1 MESNFEEMN
10 RHVTEKVELDDVFL
24 GFWGDFPTIKI
35 FQMFG
40 QQWLNERT
48 PDDLIKEM
56 IEQVERV
63 RHPE

>member
-1 MESNFEEMN
+1 MADPKARKVLESTLEEMN

-40 QQWLNERT
+40 QQWLYE
-48 PDDLIKEM
+48 
-56 IEQVERV
+56 
-63 RHPE
+63 

>member
-56 IEQVERV
+56 IDQVERE